1 MAGAGSDDEW
11 YYKWTK
17 KEVVDISTKQR
28 TEEIQKI
35 FKGFTWR

>member
-17 KEVVDISTKQR
+17 DEVEAILTKER

-35 FKGFTWR
+35 LKGFTWR